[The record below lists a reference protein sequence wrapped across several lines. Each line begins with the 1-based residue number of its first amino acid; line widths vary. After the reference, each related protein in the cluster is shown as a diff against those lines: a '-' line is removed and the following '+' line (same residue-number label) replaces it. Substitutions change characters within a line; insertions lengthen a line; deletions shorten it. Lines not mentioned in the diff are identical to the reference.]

1 MNSRRFT
8 AQYLPSFRTK
18 GIAHR
23 GLLRCG
29 ISTPV
34 YVADG
39 SKAAFSARPTNVR
52 STSKSGVKADIL
64 EPPLSADIVAK
75 RFCASSRAI
84 LVQCQA
90 RIRNADSKIHSPRFD
105 CCAFLFYSSVA
116 VTFATIS
123 AISRSHVNSR
133 LMSQNLHCTKPLRGG
148 SAVEVGNCNPNST
161 SPCVLPLSASV
172 SCLAQDV
179 ENVHRDDRAD
189 DGSFG
194 GFIIRG

>member
-1 MNSRRFT
+1 MS
-8 AQYLPSFRTK
+8 
-18 GIAHR
+18 
-23 GLLRCG
+23 LL
-29 ISTPV
+29 V
-34 YVADG
+34 
-39 SKAAFSARPTNVR
+39 
-52 STSKSGVKADIL
+52 
-64 EPPLSADIVAK
+64 ADIVVK
-75 RFCASSRAI
+75 RFCASWRAI
-84 LVQCQA
+84 LLQCQA

-189 DGSFG
+189 DGMFWRLHHTGVKPRQHRRRRRSHPLNAT
-194 GFIIRG
+194 GFLAAMPM